1 MLIAFATAPGKTA
14 RDGTGPN
21 SPFTAALLKYL
32 KVPNLEVNQMLT
44 RVRIDVVNETQKEQ
58 VPWVNSSLLGDVF
71 LNDGRAAQAKPVA
84 H

>member
-1 MLIAFATAPGKTA
+1 
-14 RDGTGPN
+14 
-21 SPFTAALLKYL
+21 
-32 KVPNLEVNQMLT
+32 MLT